1 MFVIDRAQWQKED
14 PIWEKVIP
22 LMKEIFGYTDEEAQ
36 GFRDVIDI
44 GYAPPLAINVT
55 EEQIIPI
62 VQPFIDHK
70 IDVHGCEYDDTTYKL
85 VSMFPVFLNFD
96 EDKRFIFDR
105 TRIPQTHYYDE
116 PIILEHQK
124 VDPFNPPEFGKFW
137 RNGIFA
143 AHLTTDKIPTEPPKP
158 SKPIVTCPYCKSTD
172 CKKISGLS
180 KVGSVALWGIFA
192 LGKTTKQ
199 WHCNSCKADF

>member
-1 MFVIDRAQWQKED
+1 MFVIDRAQWQKKD

-44 GYAPPLAINVT
+44 GYAPPFAINVT
-55 EEQIIPI
+55 EEQIVPI

-70 IDVHGCEYDDTTYKL
+70 IDVYGCEYDDASYEL
-85 VSMFPVFLNFD
+85 LAMFPVFFHFD

-116 PIILEHQK
+116 PIILDHQK
-124 VDPFNPPEFGKFW
+124 VDPFNPPDFCKEW

-158 SKPIVTCPYCKSTD
+158 PKPIVTCPYCKSENTT
-172 CKKISGLS
+172 KISS
-180 KVGSVALWGIFA
+180 FEKATNIFMFGIF
-192 LGKTTKQ
+192 GQKRKYQ
-199 WHCNSCKADF
+199 WHCNNCKSDF